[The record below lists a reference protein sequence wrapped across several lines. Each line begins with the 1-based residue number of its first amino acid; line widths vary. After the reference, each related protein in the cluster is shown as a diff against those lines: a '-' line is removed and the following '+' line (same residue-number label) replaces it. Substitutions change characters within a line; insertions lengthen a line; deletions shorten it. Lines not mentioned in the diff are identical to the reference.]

1 MNDTSTLSPDQ
12 ERALSVFQSGHNV
25 FVTGPGGTGK
35 TRLIREF
42 VRLAK
47 EADRT
52 HQVCAMTGCASLL
65 LQCGARTLHSWSGI
79 KLAKGTKEEVVA
91 YVIKNKRVCKEWR
104 RVKILIIDEVSMMS
118 LKIFEIIEE
127 IARIVRKSS
136 AVFGGIQ
143 VAFMGDFYQL
153 PPVGSPDDPDT
164 ERFCFESPLWQRV
177 FPMNRHVQLTT
188 MFRQLDPK
196 YREILLQIRQ
206 GELSEEN
213 KAILHQHIKREYDAE
228 ANGGIVPTKLFPIR
242 AKADFVNTQTF
253 AKIKEKEYTYMY
265 QRKLDCLTFIESGK
279 PISVEALR
287 KCETATAQER
297 EYEIQSLL
305 TNSPC
310 SQTLS
315 LKKGAVVMCMV
326 NLDMDQG
333 ICNGSQGVVID
344 MKTVTADG
352 KSVTLPL
359 VKFTNGLVKLIHPH
373 WWQSEEYPTLAIG
386 QIPLCLAWALTIHK
400 SQGATLAMAEVDV
413 GGSVFEYGQTYV
425 ALSRL
430 QTLDGLYLSAL
441 HANKI
446 RANPVVRQFYR
457 SIETAVPLVLTIDN
471 VVEPSIVASTGEAE
485 NDNIFAKFVNPTTN
499 TSSSSSVKVIKM
511 V

>member
-1 MNDTSTLSPDQ
+1 MNDKTTLSPDQ

-42 VRLAK
+42 VRVAK
-47 EADRT
+47 ETDRS

-79 KLAKGTKEEVVA
+79 KLARGGKEEVVA
-91 YVIKNKRVCKEWR
+91 NVIKNKRVCKEWR
-104 RVKILIIDEVSMMS
+104 RVKILIVDEVSMMS

-127 IARIVRKSS
+127 IARVVRKSS
-136 AVFGGIQ
+136 IVFGGIQ
-143 VAFMGDFYQL
+143 VVFTGDFYQL
-153 PPVGSPDDPDT
+153 PPVGSPEEPDT

-196 YREILLQIRQ
+196 YREILLQIRE

-213 KAILHQHIKREYDAE
+213 KAILHQHIKREYDVE
-228 ANGGIVPTKLFPIR
+228 AHGGIVPTKLFPIR

-253 AKIKEKEYTYMY
+253 TKIKEKETTYMY
-265 QRKLDCLTFIESGK
+265 ERKMDCLTYIESGK
-279 PISVEALR
+279 SISVEALR

-297 EYEIQSLL
+297 EYELQALL

-326 NLDMDQG
+326 NLDMEQG
-333 ICNGSQGVVID
+333 ICNGSQGVVVD
-344 MKTVTADG
+344 MKTVTADE

-373 WWQSEEYPTLAIG
+373 YWQSEEYPTLAIG

-446 RANPVVRQFYR
+446 RANPVVREFYR
-457 SIETAVPLVLTIDN
+457 SIEAAPAAAVTMEN
-471 VVEPSIVASTGEAE
+471 VAEPFIVTSTSEEE
-485 NDNIFAKFVNPTTN
+485 NDNVFAKYVNTTN
-499 TSSSSSVKVIKM
+499 TSSSSVKVIKIAK
-511 V
+511 